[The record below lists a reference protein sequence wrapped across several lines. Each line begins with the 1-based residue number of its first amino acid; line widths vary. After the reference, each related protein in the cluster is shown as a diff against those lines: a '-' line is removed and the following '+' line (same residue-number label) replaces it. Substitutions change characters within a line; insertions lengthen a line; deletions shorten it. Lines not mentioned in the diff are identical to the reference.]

1 MHQLDTPG
9 NPSKRRSKDFRVVL
23 IYKTQARSISSP
35 RSLVSWGSWWGFP
48 PTKKATKTEC
58 CRNRRGLETEIWTHS
73 CCKNPPPW
81 WFAFG
86 CLGCGYM
93 EWDTWANYKKAMS
106 WCWVDC
112 GVFPIVGHTLWIVK
126 GVWRYQGSQ
135 GFIRPWKCCGWDV
148 GKICMGQNVS
158 RVG

>member
-9 NPSKRRSKDFRVVL
+9 NPSKPRSKDFRVVL

-35 RSLVSWGSWWGFP
+35 RSLMSWGSRWGFP
-48 PTKKATKTEC
+48 PTKKATETGC
-58 CRNRRGLETEIWTHS
+58 YRNRRGWETEIWKHS

-93 EWDTWANYKKAMS
+93 EWDTCANYKKVMS
-106 WCWVDC
+106 WCWADC
-112 GVFPIVGHTLWIVK
+112 WVFPIVGHTLNCE
-126 GVWRYQGSQ
+126 RRMT
-135 GFIRPWKCCGWDV
+135 F
-148 GKICMGQNVS
+148 S
-158 RVG
+158 RVVGIYSALKVSWWGCWQDLHGWGC